1 MKKQTLVQW
10 GVISLA
16 ILLLLGFILLPQIAY
31 YPANAQATYQTP
43 TPGAD
48 GRILYTVQE
57 GDNCTRIFLLTGV
70 EISQI
75 ISLNNLD
82 AACTIYPGDKLVIGI
97 VEPPQQSETVAPTVD
112 VALTPSPTPSIGYG
126 EICIV
131 LFNDADGTGMRTET
145 EPYLAG
151 GAVSIN
157 NRLGTVS
164 LTGSTVGGDPEVD
177 TTLEPLCFEEIPEG
191 EYNITLAIPD
201 GYNATTATNYALT
214 VNAGDNITI
223 DFGAQISSNI
233 PLEEEQAGGGRSV
246 ILGVAGGMIL
256 LGGIGLGIYM
266 LRARKTTV

>member
-10 GVISLA
+10 GMISLA
-16 ILLLLGFILLPQIAY
+16 TLLVLGFILLPQIAHN
-31 YPANAQATYQTP
+31 PANAQATYQTP
-43 TPGAD
+43 TPGED

-97 VEPPQQSETVAPTVD
+97 VEPPQQSETVVPTAEVE
-112 VALTPSPTPSIGYG
+112 LTPSPTPSVGFG

-131 LFNDADGTGMRTET
+131 LFNDADGTGIRTET

-151 GAVSIN
+151 GAVSVN

-164 LTGSTVGGDPEVD
+164 LTGSTVGGDPEID

-223 DFGAQISSNI
+223 DFGAQTSSNV
-233 PLEEEQAGGGRSV
+233 PVEEEQAGGGRSV
-246 ILGVAGGMIL
+246 ILGIAGGLIL

>member
-1 MKKQTLVQW
+1 MKTNNVPRIVLSGLLVILTASLLVFVHTLNIPVS
-10 GVISLA
+10 G
-16 ILLLLGFILLPQIAY
+16 
-31 YPANAQATYQTP
+31 QATYQTP
-43 TPGAD
+43 TPGND

-70 EISQI
+70 EINQI

-82 AACTIYPGDKLVIGI
+82 TACTIYPGDKLVIGI
-97 VEPPQQSETVAPTVD
+97 VEPPQQSETAIPTVE
-112 VALTPSPTPSIGYG
+112 VELTPSPTPSIGYG

-164 LTGSTVGGDPEVD
+164 LTGSTVGGDPEVN
-177 TTLEPLCFEEIPEG
+177 TAIKPLCFEEIPEG
-191 EYNITLAIPD
+191 AYNITMAIPD

-223 DFGAQISSNI
+223 DFGAQTSSNI
-233 PLEEEQAGGGRSV
+233 PFEEEQAGGGRSV
-246 ILGVAGGMIL
+246 ILGVAGGLIL